1 MLTLFMVLFLAF
13 PLYAQMEKAGSFTV
27 KGQVLDSLTNES
39 VSYATLRIALAS
51 TPEKPIKLLACDID
65 GKFQT
70 PLNNIGTYI
79 IVMQS
84 IGKAPA
90 EKVFTLKS
98 GNQAKF
104 TLSTILNGDI
114 EEKTFVDP
122 AVNGRDQRYV
132 TPESVS
138 DITRTINLQQF
149 FPAIGRVI
157 NGCIEVLDGSRRR
170 AACIFSGAKFEILVT
185 EDEISL
191 EDARQLAKD
200 IQTAREHTLREIG
213 QRYQFMY
220 ANGMSKDEI
229 ARVEDVSPASVS
241 RAFQAASVPAEMV
254 ELFPVINELSL
265 ADYQLLLKISED
277 LDSKGV
283 PLSDLLGKVQAD
295 ISAAKV
301 ESVSKSLIMDSFKRH
316 SKQLKPAPVKTVQTE
331 KLREFE
337 DKKQFAR
344 KKTDPSKRLVT
355 YEFARLPASVQAELD
370 KAIRLVMG
378 NMQSFEK

>member
-1 MLTLFMVLFLAF
+1 MKKKIVARGRNIL
-13 PLYAQMEKAGSFTV
+13 GS
-27 KGQVLDSLTNES
+27 DSSDFIRSLETKE
-39 VSYATLRIALAS
+39 
-51 TPEKPIKLLACDID
+51 
-65 GKFQT
+65 
-70 PLNNIGTYI
+70 
-79 IVMQS
+79 
-84 IGKAPA
+84 A

-220 ANGMSKDEI
+220 ANGMSNDEI

>member
-1 MLTLFMVLFLAF
+1 
-13 PLYAQMEKAGSFTV
+13 
-27 KGQVLDSLTNES
+27 
-39 VSYATLRIALAS
+39 
-51 TPEKPIKLLACDID
+51 
-65 GKFQT
+65 
-70 PLNNIGTYI
+70 
-79 IVMQS
+79 
-84 IGKAPA
+84 
-90 EKVFTLKS
+90 
-98 GNQAKF
+98 
-104 TLSTILNGDI
+104 
-114 EEKTFVDP
+114 
-122 AVNGRDQRYV
+122 
-132 TPESVS
+132 
-138 DITRTINLQQF
+138 
-149 FPAIGRVI
+149 
-157 NGCIEVLDGSRRR
+157 VLDGSRRR

-295 ISAAKV
+295 
-301 ESVSKSLIMDSFKRH
+301 
-316 SKQLKPAPVKTVQTE
+316 
-331 KLREFE
+331 
-337 DKKQFAR
+337 
-344 KKTDPSKRLVT
+344 
-355 YEFARLPASVQAELD
+355 
-370 KAIRLVMG
+370 
-378 NMQSFEK
+378 